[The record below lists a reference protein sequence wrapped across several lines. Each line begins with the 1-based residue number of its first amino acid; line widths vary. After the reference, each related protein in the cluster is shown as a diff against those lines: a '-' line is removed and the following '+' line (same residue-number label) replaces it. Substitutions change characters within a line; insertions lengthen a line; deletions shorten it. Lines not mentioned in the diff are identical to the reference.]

1 MTGESRHRR
10 DWEALAE
17 LDPLYAILST
27 PEAKHGGWDTD
38 AFLAT
43 GINDV
48 TRILAT
54 AERMG
59 LPARRQATFEL
70 GCGVGRL
77 THALAPH
84 FARCVG
90 VDISPT
96 MIAKAR
102 ELHSGL
108 ANCDWI
114 VNTTDDL
121 RRFDGGS
128 FDLVLSHLVLQHVPT
143 RSAILTLLGELG
155 RILAPDGLLIV
166 QLPAS
171 MPLRQRLQ
179 PRRRLYAALRRVGV
193 SDALLY
199 RRARLH
205 PIRMN
210 WVPRPQVETCL
221 RDAGARVLDVELGWL
236 GDRAASGRE
245 VNLTYLASRPE
256 SRRLAGEISLG

>member
-1 MTGESRHRR
+1 MTGGSRHRR

-27 PEAKHGGWDTD
+27 AEAKHGGWDTD

-43 GINDV
+43 GIDDV

-77 THALAPH
+77 TRALAPH
-84 FARCVG
+84 FAHCVG

-96 MIAKAR
+96 MIAKAQ
-102 ELHSGL
+102 EMNSGL
-108 ANCDWI
+108 DNCEWI
-114 VNTTDDL
+114 VNATDDL
-121 RRFDGGS
+121 RRFDDGS

-143 RSAILTLLGELG
+143 RSAILILLGELG
-155 RILAPDGLLIV
+155 RILAPGGLLIV

-179 PRRRLYAALRRVGV
+179 PRRRLYAALRRIGV

-199 RRARLH
+199 RRAGLH

-210 WVPRPQVETCL
+210 WVPRPQVETQL
-221 RDAGARVLDVELGWL
+221 AGVGAQVLDVELGWL
-236 GDRAASGRE
+236 GDRATTGRE
-245 VNLTYLASRPE
+245 VNLTYLATRDE
-256 SRRLAGEISLG
+256 SGR

>member
-1 MTGESRHRR
+1 MTRRSQHQR

-27 PEAKHGGWDTD
+27 DTAKHGGWDTD

-43 GINDV
+43 GVDDV
-48 TRILAT
+48 ARILAT
-54 AERMG
+54 AERLGM
-59 LPARRQATFEL
+59 PARREATFEL

-77 THALAPH
+77 TRALAPH

-96 MIAKAR
+96 MIATAK
-102 ELHSGL
+102 ELSRGL
-108 ANCDWI
+108 DNCEWV
-114 VNTTDDL
+114 VNAADDL
-121 RRFDGGS
+121 RRFDDGS

-143 RSAILTLLGELG
+143 RAAILTLVGELG
-155 RILAPDGLLIV
+155 RILAPGGLLIV

-179 PRRRLYAALRRVGV
+179 PRRRLYAVLRRVGV
-193 SDALLY
+193 SDAVLY
-199 RRARLH
+199 RRAGLH

-210 WVPRPQVETCL
+210 WVPRPQVEARL
-221 RDAGARVLDVELGWL
+221 SGAGARVLDVELGWL
-236 GDRAASGRE
+236 GDRATTGRE
-245 VNLTYLASRPE
+245 VNLTYLAT
-256 SRRLAGEISLG
+256 RRETERSAA

>member
-1 MTGESRHRR
+1 MTQGSRHQR

-27 PEAKHGGWDTD
+27 AEAKHGGWDTE

-43 GINDV
+43 GVDDV
-48 TRILAT
+48 ARILAT
-54 AERMG
+54 AERLG
-59 LPARRQATFEL
+59 LPARREATFEL

-77 THALAPH
+77 TRALAPH

-96 MIAKAR
+96 MIATAR
-102 ELHSGL
+102 ELNSAV
-108 ANCDWI
+108 ANCEWI
-114 VNTTDDL
+114 VNATDNL
-121 RRFDGGS
+121 RRFDDGS

-143 RSAILTLLGELG
+143 RAAILTLLGELG
-155 RILAPDGLLIV
+155 RILAPGGLLIV

-179 PRRRLYAALRRVGV
+179 PRRRLYATLRRVGV
-193 SDALLY
+193 SDTLLY
-199 RRARLH
+199 RRAGLN

-210 WVPRPQVETCL
+210 WAPRPQVETRL
-221 RDAGARVLDVELGWL
+221 TGAGAHVLDVELGWL
-236 GDRAASGRE
+236 GDRATTGRE
-245 VNLTYLASRPE
+245 VNLTYLATRHGSGR
-256 SRRLAGEISLG
+256 STT